1 MPLKQIVTG
10 QPLSQQLFGRSK
22 DLRHPM
28 TPSELKLWQCLRAG
42 RMEGFHFRRQQVIG
56 RFVVDFFCHQADLVI
71 EVDGGIHLEQQ
82 AYDRER
88 ALQLQGLGL
97 QILRFTNT

>member
-10 QPLSQQLFGRSK
+10 QLISPKMRERSNE
-22 DLRHPM
+22 LRHAM
-28 TPSELKLWQCLRAG
+28 TPSEQRLWQHLRAD
-42 RMEGFHFRRQQVIG
+42 RLEGYHFRRQQVIS
-56 RFVVDFFCHQADLVI
+56 RYIVDFFCLQAKLVI

-88 ALQLQGLGL
+88 DLQL
-97 QILRFTNT
+97 